1 MNYEEVVRKVERDRI
16 EGEYILKNTD
26 PDKKK
31 IIFSTVVWYDPETDR
46 YNFKSESDMNGNL
59 VSGDVV
65 AHKLIQDLLSLSK
78 WRMAHLGDIHYK
90 EAEQSYTTDGN
101 KEEANA

>member
-1 MNYEEVVRKVERDRI
+1 
-16 EGEYILKNTD
+16 
-26 PDKKK
+26 
-31 IIFSTVVWYDPETDR
+31 
-46 YNFKSESDMNGNL
+46 MNGNL

-101 KEEANA
+101 KEEEKE